1 MLLKRKHRRHVA
13 EGSWA
18 VSYVDMLTLL
28 LCFFIIFYNTSQQ
41 NTAETANPSALQKVI
56 MDLNMKNAAVAA
68 AAGGAVSLS
77 SANSATTAGA
87 SAAKATSQLSAPDLQ
102 LLETIKKQVEGK
114 VSAETKI
121 KQKSLDVDFSGVS
134 FFNLGST
141 HLRPDAIDPV
151 TDMIKLLAPH
161 KNSIR
166 VVVQGHTDSTPFG
179 RYNVSDNWEL
189 SVLRATSVLK
199 LFIKNGFSQEA
210 LSAEGFADTQ
220 TAKNSAVGLANQR
233 RITLRIEPRLK

>member
-1 MLLKRKHRRHVA
+1 MLLKRKHRRHVS

-41 NTAETANPSALQKVI
+41 NSAETANPSPLQKVI

-68 AAGGAVSLS
+68 AAGGAVSVTSLTASPAKSEAQTSSSLS
-77 SANSATTAGA
+77 DT
-87 SAAKATSQLSAPDLQ
+87 DLQ

-114 VSAETKI
+114 VSAETKM
-121 KQKSLDVDFSGVS
+121 KEKSLEVDFSGVS
-134 FFNLGST
+134 FFDSGST
-141 HLRPDAIDPV
+141 HLRSDAIDPV
-151 TDMIKLLAPH
+151 TSMIKLLAPH
-161 KNSIR
+161 KDEIR

-179 RYNVSDNWEL
+179 RYNLSDNWEL

-199 LFIKNGFSQEA
+199 LFIRNGFSQEA

-220 TAKNSAVGLANQR
+220 TMKNNALGLANQR
-233 RITLRIEPRLK
+233 RITLRIEPRKK